1 MLIPV
6 MLPPGRE
13 RLATKPSC
21 TGSLLTRKTIGIVVV
36 AALAANEDG
45 GPEATIAATGRR
57 TKSTASDG
65 NRSI

>member
-13 RLATKPSC
+13 RLVAKPSC
-21 TGSLLTRKTIGIVVV
+21 TGSLPTKKTIGIVVV
-36 AALAANEDG
+36 AAFAANEDG

-57 TKSTASDG
+57 TKSTASAG